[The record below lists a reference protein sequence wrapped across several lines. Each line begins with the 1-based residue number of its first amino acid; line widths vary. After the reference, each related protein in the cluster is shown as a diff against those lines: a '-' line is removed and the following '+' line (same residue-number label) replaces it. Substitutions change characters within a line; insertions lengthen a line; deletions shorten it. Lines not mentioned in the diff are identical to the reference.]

1 MANVAASRVSVGSGP
16 TSTMSSVQIEL
27 VETTERL
34 HVGEL
39 FCHKPYRDAI
49 WHGLQGWADRACC
62 CVRLYVWMHGRR
74 CAVIYY
80 HCRARQQV
88 SCFSVLTRWPGTK
101 KGHSPSRKGE
111 NSNGASVSVC
121 ARVCKSV
128 SFSCL
133 RKDTRN
139 QAALSQPS
147 VTIAPQCCAYV
158 RNGMRWPFP
167 LNVSTGCRSHTVPPR
182 RLIMND
188 WLINRDY

>member
-1 MANVAASRVSVGSGP
+1 MADVAASRVSVGSGP

-49 WHGLQGWADRACC
+49 WHGLQGWAGRACC

-80 HCRARQQV
+80 RCRARQQV
-88 SCFSVLTRWPGTK
+88 SCFPVLTRWPGTK

-121 ARVCKSV
+121 VRTYANLSNLAVSARTRGIKLLFRSPQWQLRRSV
-128 SFSCL
+128 
-133 RKDTRN
+133 
-139 QAALSQPS
+139 
-147 VTIAPQCCAYV
+147 V
-158 RNGMRWPFP
+158 
-167 LNVSTGCRSHTVPPR
+167 HT
-182 RLIMND
+182 
-188 WLINRDY
+188 